1 MKKILLLAIAAMFA
15 QVAVAQNQE
24 GAQQAEK
31 EKTLYIVD
39 GKAVSKK
46 TFEALPPEVIQNID
60 VYKGVEQAIVVN
72 VKQEEKEKLAVLFGE
87 LKGEVK
93 AIRAGEIAQR
103 EAKDTAK
110 KVVVSEPLVIRVRGE
125 KTDGSREV
133 DPLILVKDSEGKV
146 TVMKSVKDIDPNNIK
161 AVSVFKDGKK
171 TEELKKYGDVSKG
184 VVFIELK

>member
-24 GAQQAEK
+24 GTQQT

-72 VKQEEKEKLAVLFGE
+72 VKQEEKEKLAVLF
-87 LKGEVK
+87 GEVK

-146 TVMKSVKDIDPNNIK
+146 TVMKSVNDVDPNNIK

>member
-72 VKQEEKEKLAVLFGE
+72 VKQEEKEKLTVLF
-87 LKGEVK
+87 GEVK
-93 AIRAGEIAQR
+93 AITGEIAQR

-146 TVMKSVKDIDPNNIK
+146 TVMKSVNDVDPNNIK

>member
-1 MKKILLLAIAAMFA
+1 MKKILFLAIAAIFA

-39 GKAVSKK
+39 GKVVSKK

-87 LKGEVK
+87 VK
-93 AIRAGEIAQR
+93 AISGELAQR
-103 EAKDTAK
+103 EAEDTAK

-133 DPLILVKDSEGKV
+133 DPLILVQDSEGKV
-146 TVMKSVKDIDPNNIK
+146 TVMKSVKDVDPSNIK

-184 VVFIELK
+184 VIFIELK

>member
-87 LKGEVK
+87 VK
-93 AIRAGEIAQR
+93 AIRAGMIAQR
-103 EAKDTAK
+103 ETKDTAK

-146 TVMKSVKDIDPNNIK
+146 TVMKSVKDVDPNNIK